1 MLTLQEIRN
10 DLRDIRYYY
19 GMKEMFDKSTDTIK
33 PLAIIEKV
41 NRYNRAME
49 NAPARML
56 ALYLALY
63 VYNNSQVVVADDWQ
77 LTKEHIRNQNRKL
90 LEFLQKSL

>member
-19 GMKEMFDKSTDTIK
+19 GMKEMFDKSADTIK

>member
-10 DLRDIRYYY
+10 DLKDIRYYY
-19 GMKEMFDKSTDTIK
+19 GMKEMFDKSADTIK

>member
-10 DLRDIRYYY
+10 DLKDIRYYY
-19 GMKEMFDKSTDTIK
+19 GMKEMFDKSAYTIK